1 MATYYY
7 NHKNPNY
14 PISITNETL
23 RITPQTF
30 TSKTSRWEE
39 ASVDYFFD
47 NVPTDKPVSIV
58 DIGAQSGLYSLYA
71 KYLPQSTFHSF
82 EPFPQTYRLLNDNI
96 MLNGIT
102 NVKTYNLGI
111 SNYTGECVLNTSKSH
126 NGLHTLSSTPLRF
139 QDIVPLKIKVDTI
152 DNLFYEN
159 NIPVDFI
166 KIDTEG
172 WEYYILQGAKNTIQ
186 KYKPFI
192 QIEWNETNMKQC
204 NVDNREFG
212 RYIEDTMGYKKKHII
227 SEELFLVS
235 K

>member
-172 WEYYILQGAKNTIQ
+172 WEYYILQGGIKTIQ

-204 NVDNREFG
+204 NVDIREFG